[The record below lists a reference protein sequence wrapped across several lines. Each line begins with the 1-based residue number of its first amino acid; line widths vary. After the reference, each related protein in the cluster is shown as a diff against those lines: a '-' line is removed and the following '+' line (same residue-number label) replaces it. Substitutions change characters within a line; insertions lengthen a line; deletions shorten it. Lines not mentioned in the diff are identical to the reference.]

1 MATAQN
7 GMALHL
13 HSGIPV
19 VEIEGIWN
27 ETTEGILTDT
37 VRRLL
42 LAGHFDIIVNLSH
55 STGVPL
61 PERRWLDGLERMAAS
76 LRARSGWLDV
86 VGTVE
91 QVRECLRRQAR
102 TCLRWATS
110 EEEAVCRI
118 KGIPLAARG
127 PIVIAHLKA
136 V

>member
-1 MATAQN
+1 MAKAQN

-19 VEIEGIWN
+19 VDIEGVWN
-27 ETTEGILTDT
+27 ENTEGILTET
-37 VRRLL
+37 VRYLL
-42 LAGHFDIIVNLSH
+42 LAGHFEIIVNLSQ

-61 PERRWLDGLERMAAS
+61 PERRWLEGLERMATS
-76 LRARSGWLDV
+76 LRAHSGWLDV
-86 VGTVE
+86 VGTVD

-127 PIVIAHLKA
+127 SIVAARLKT